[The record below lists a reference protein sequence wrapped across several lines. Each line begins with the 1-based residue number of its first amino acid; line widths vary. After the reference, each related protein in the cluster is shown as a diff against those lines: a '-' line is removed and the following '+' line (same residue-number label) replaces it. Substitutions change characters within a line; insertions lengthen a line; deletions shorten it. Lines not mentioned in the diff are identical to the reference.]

1 MASKNSFDVS
11 TGVDLQEVDNAVN
24 QATKEIQT
32 RYDFKGTDCSINFDR
47 DSGKLHLEADD
58 EYRITQVLQILRE
71 KLAKRGVPLK
81 NLDQEDVETGSVGR
95 ARQILSLK
103 QGIDKEIAKEMVKA
117 VKQEGFKKVQVQIQ
131 EDQLRVISPSKDDLQ
146 KVQGFLKEG
155 DWGLELHFGNYR

>member
-71 KLAKRGVPLK
+71 KLAKRGVPLNTYEYTYAK
-81 NLDQEDVETGSVGR
+81 PLINLF
-95 ARQILSLK
+95 LFNLK
-103 QGIDKEIAKEMVKA
+103 IAKNNPKIKPKKRDA
-117 VKQEGFKKVQVQIQ
+117 DKSFKVTSVALSNLGK
-131 EDQLRVISPSKDDLQ
+131 LVIINSKSINIPCYSF
-146 KVQGFLKEG
+146 FLI
-155 DWGLELHFGNYR
+155 Y